1 MSVITCFLASRIR
14 IRILLSSSKIVRKTL
29 VPIVLWLHWDFL
41 SSKNDVNVP
50 SKSNKQKNCIEKIR
64 FLLASWRFMTKKAN
78 SGSAFGSINQKH
90 GSADPDPH
98 QNVMDP
104 EHLFFG
110 GAGGWLC
117 DLPSL
122 HPFYVMLVAIM
133 CSSLPVILIPRS
145 IIGRE
150 QSMVSSL
157 ACSLFC
163 SSSL

>member
-1 MSVITCFLASRIR
+1 
-14 IRILLSSSKIVRKTL
+14 
-29 VPIVLWLHWDFL
+29 
-41 SSKNDVNVP
+41 
-50 SKSNKQKNCIEKIR
+50 
-64 FLLASWRFMTKKAN
+64 MTKIA
-78 SGSAFGSINQKH
+78 GSASASGTGSIGQRH
-90 GSADPDPH
+90 GSADPDTDPGPH

-110 GAGGWLC
+110 CAGGWLC

-157 ACSLFC
+157 PSGLF
-163 SSSL
+163 